1 MDLTKFGE
9 QLRALRKRA
18 GFTQEQLINQ
28 LQQLAAVG
36 PTEAYRE
43 INASLVSHWELA
55 HKHSGRFWKPS
66 RQYVIYLLR
75 LFADQLDPGQADR
88 WAKQAGYNLR
98 AADLAKIFP
107 DHQPAFT
114 AQTQEEY
121 EASLAKQANLPPETH
136 LFGIQENLDIL
147 LERLTAAGA
156 PWLVSIEG
164 MGGIGKTALA
174 NAVIRRA
181 ELAGR
186 FQGVAWVS
194 AKQRAYFPGL
204 GWQDEAAP
212 ALTVETLVGALLEQL
227 GQGIPLAQSL
237 QEKKI
242 ALTCLLKQT
251 PYLVVI
257 DNLETVVDYQALV
270 PLLLELAN
278 PGKILLT
285 SRHSLCVYPDI
296 FCLTLAAL
304 NQADTFELI
313 RYEAHLR
320 GQTALVNATEAQLA
334 GIYEV
339 VGGNPLALKLVVG
352 QTAFLPLSQ
361 VLDNLKTARGKSITD
376 LYTFIYWQA
385 WHILEDASQ
394 QTLLVMPMAQEG
406 TLPQLLTLS
415 RLEPAKLH
423 QALAQLITL
432 SLVQVKGD
440 LEERR
445 YFIHRLTETFLLT
458 EAITWQSS
466 A

>member
-1 MDLTKFGE
+1 MT
-9 QLRALRKRA
+9 
-18 GFTQEQLINQ
+18 
-28 LQQLAAVG
+28 
-36 PTEAYRE
+36 
-43 INASLVSHWELA
+43 
-55 HKHSGRFWKPS
+55 S
-66 RQYVIYLLR
+66 RY
-75 LFADQLDPGQADR
+75 
-88 WAKQAGYNLR
+88 
-98 AADLAKIFP
+98 
-107 DHQPAFT
+107 T
-114 AQTQEEY
+114 A
-121 EASLAKQANLPPETH
+121 
-136 LFGIQENLDIL
+136 IL
-147 LERLTAAGA
+147 LL
-156 PWLVSIEG
+156 
-164 MGGIGKTALA
+164 
-174 NAVIRRA
+174 
-181 ELAGR
+181 
-186 FQGVAWVS
+186 
-194 AKQRAYFPGL
+194 
-204 GWQDEAAP
+204 
-212 ALTVETLVGALLEQL
+212 
-227 GQGIPLAQSL
+227 
-237 QEKKI
+237 
-242 ALTCLLKQT
+242 
-251 PYLVVI
+251 
-257 DNLETVVDYQALV
+257 
-270 PLLLELAN
+270 
-278 PGKILLT
+278 
-285 SRHSLCVYPDI
+285 
-296 FCLTLAAL
+296 CLTLAAL